1 MADDDKGA
9 DTGAK
14 DTGAA
19 DKGGADTGT
28 KDAGTILAGADKGAA
43 DTGADKGAA
52 DDKGKATDTSP
63 DWRARLAGDD
73 KDFAKQ
79 LGRYSDEAA
88 FGKAY
93 RALQTKLSSGE
104 FKKALPE
111 GASAEELAT
120 WRKENGLPDK
130 AEGYVEKLEL
140 PKGLIIGEAD
150 KPIVAEFAAAAL
162 EGNVDPKQFN
172 GMVAKYYDILDKQR
186 AAQEDADA
194 AFKTE
199 SEEALRTE
207 WQGPEFRRNL
217 TAVNNLIATWSEG
230 LATNVLAARGPD
242 GRKLGDSPAL
252 IKQLAALAVE
262 LNPTSTL
269 VPAGT
274 TDPGKTVA
282 AELESIRE
290 LRRNNPDEYAKNE
303 KKHEA
308 REIELIEAQLKLQK
322 RNAA

>member
-1 MADDDKGA
+1 MADDIDPAVPPVAPVTPPATIIDPVSIVPPA
-9 DTGAK
+9 DP
-14 DTGAA
+14 AA
-19 DKGGADTGT
+19 PPIAPAPGDPPVA
-28 KDAGTILAGADKGAA
+28 
-43 DTGADKGAA
+43 
-52 DDKGKATDTSP
+52 
-63 DWRARLAGDD
+63 DWRAKLAGDD

-79 LGRYSDEAA
+79 LGRYSDEAS

-111 GASAEELAT
+111 GASAEEIAT

-140 PKGLIIGEAD
+140 PKGLVIGEAD

-172 GMVAKYYDILDKQR
+172 GMVGKYYEILDKQR

-199 SEEALRTE
+199 SEEALRAD
-207 WQGPEFRRNL
+207 WAGPDFRRNL
-217 TAVNNLIATWSEG
+217 TAVNNLIATWPEG
-230 LATNVLAARGPD
+230 LAAKVLAGRDAE
-242 GRKLGDSPAL
+242 GRKLGDNPL
-252 IKQLAALAVE
+252 FIKQLAALAVE
-262 LNPTSTL
+262 INPTSTL

-274 TDPGKTVA
+274 SDPGKTVA
-282 AELESIRE
+282 DELESIRE
-290 LRRNNPDEYAKNE
+290 LRRNDPNKYEAD
-303 KKHEA
+303 KKLQA
-308 REIELIEAQLKLQK
+308 RELELLDAQLKVQK
-322 RNAA
+322 RSAA

>member
-1 MADDDKGA
+1 MADDDKSA

-19 DKGGADTGT
+19 DTGT
-28 KDAGTILAGADKGAA
+28 KDAGTILDTGARDAGADKSGAA
-43 DTGADKGAA
+43 ADKGAGV
-52 DDKGKATDTSP
+52 DKGAAADTA

-73 KDFAKQ
+73 KDALKR
-79 LGRYSDEAA
+79 LGRFSDEPT
-88 FGKAY
+88 FFKSY
-93 RALQTKLSSGE
+93 RALEQKLSSGE

-111 GASAEELAT
+111 GATAEELAT

-140 PKGLIIGEAD
+140 PKGLVIGEAD

-194 AFKTE
+194 TFKTE

-207 WQGPEFRRNL
+207 WLGADFRRNL
-217 TAVNNLIATWSEG
+217 TAVNNLIATWPDG

-282 AELESIRE
+282 DEIEGIRKFRRENPDGYNADKRMQARELE
-290 LRRNNPDEYAKNE
+290 
-303 KKHEA
+303 
-308 REIELIEAQLKLQK
+308 LIDAQLRMKK
-322 RNAA
+322 RDAA